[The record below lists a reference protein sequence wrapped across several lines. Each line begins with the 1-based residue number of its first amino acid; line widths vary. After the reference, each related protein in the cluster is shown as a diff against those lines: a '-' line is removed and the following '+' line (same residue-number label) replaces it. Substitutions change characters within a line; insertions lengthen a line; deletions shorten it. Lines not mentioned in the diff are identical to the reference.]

1 MFLSDEGSTIAA
13 VFSVSS
19 KSTWAGH
26 SYVHDTSNHSDV
38 MLLFKLCSLDNEKPF
53 FFIATKLFHQMWEK
67 KSQLFQESRL
77 LMVLV
82 SL

>member
-26 SYVHDTSNHSDV
+26 LYVHDTSNHSDV

>member
-1 MFLSDEGSTIAA
+1 MFLSDEGSIIAA

-26 SYVHDTSNHSDV
+26 LYVHDTSNHSDV

-67 KSQLFQESRL
+67 KKSTFPREQTLDGAS
-77 LMVLV
+77 
-82 SL
+82 